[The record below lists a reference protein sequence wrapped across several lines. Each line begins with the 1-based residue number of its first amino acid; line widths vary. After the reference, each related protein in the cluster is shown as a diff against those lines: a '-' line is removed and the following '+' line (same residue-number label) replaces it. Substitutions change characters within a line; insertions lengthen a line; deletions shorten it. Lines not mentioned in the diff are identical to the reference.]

1 MVESGQKG
9 RDMAKGRSPLAI
21 IFVTI
26 LIDLIGFGIVI
37 PILPLYADH
46 FGASATTVG
55 FLLAV
60 YSMMQFICSPILGR
74 LSDRVGRRPVLLASI
89 LGTSLGFLIMGLA
102 RTLWLLFLAR
112 ILDGI
117 TGGNISTAAAYIADV
132 TPPEERSRGM
142 GLIGAAFGIGLIIG
156 PAVGG
161 LLSRIS
167 MPAPFLFAAVLAAA
181 NAVALY
187 FLLPESLKLEHRD
200 QARRASIL
208 KIVSESVGWQL
219 KGVLLTVFFSTLA
232 FSMLTATLA
241 LFTNK
246 NADFQYDATHNG
258 YLFAY
263 MGVIGA
269 TIQGGLIG
277 RLSRVF
283 GDKTLAVAGAFLT
296 AAGMFLLPLSLN
308 LSLLALACAAIGI
321 GNSLLTPTLNA
332 LASKAV
338 DAASQGSTLGVMSS
352 VGSLAR
358 ILGPPFGGWLL
369 SRDLFDQTTHFG
381 RTPYWTTAVIMLVGF
396 AVALTLRAPRVQA
409 SELNPAGSLQGT
421 DMPRR
426 RELQQE
432 RNPKPQRRT

>member
-1 MVESGQKG
+1 
-9 RDMAKGRSPLAI
+9 MAKGRSPLAI

-55 FLLAV
+55 FLLAI
-60 YSMMQFICSPILGR
+60 YSAMQFVCSPILGK
-74 LSDRVGRRPVLLASI
+74 LSDRFGRRPVLMASI

-102 RTLWLLFLAR
+102 QTLWLLFLAR
-112 ILDGI
+112 IVDGV

-132 TPPEERSRGM
+132 TAPEERSRGM

-161 LLSRIS
+161 LMSHIS
-167 MPAPFLFAAVLAAA
+167 MAAPFFFAAALAAA
-181 NAVALY
+181 NALALY
-187 FLLPESLKLEHRD
+187 FLLPESLKEEHREL
-200 QARRASIL
+200 ARRASIL
-208 KIVSESVGWQL
+208 KILRESVGWQL
-219 KGVLLTVFFSTLA
+219 RGVLMTAFFATLA

-246 NADFQYDATHNG
+246 HAHFLYDATRNG

-263 MGVIGA
+263 LGLIGA
-269 TIQGGLIG
+269 TIQGGLMG
-277 RLSRVF
+277 RLSRAF
-283 GDKTLAVAGAFLT
+283 GDKTLAIAGALLT
-296 AAGMFLLPLSLN
+296 AVGMFLLPACSTLT
-308 LSLLALACAAIGI
+308 LLVLACTVIGI

-338 DAASQGSTLGVMSS
+338 DAASQGSVLGVMAS

-369 SRDLFDQTTHFG
+369 ARDINNHAAHFG
-381 RTPYWTTAVIMLVGF
+381 RAPYWTTGIIMLVGF
-396 AVALTLRAPRVQA
+396 SVALTLHTPQVAAP
-409 SELNPAGSLQGT
+409 EPAPAESLKGVEEWR
-421 DMPRR
+421 D
-426 RELQQE
+426 
-432 RNPKPQRRT
+432 

>member
-1 MVESGQKG
+1 
-9 RDMAKGRSPLAI
+9 MAKGRSPLAI

-55 FLLAV
+55 FLLAI
-60 YSMMQFICSPILGR
+60 YSAMQFIGSPILGK

-89 LGTSLGFLIMGLA
+89 LGTSVGFLIMGLA
-102 RTLWLLFLAR
+102 QTLWLLFLAR
-112 ILDGI
+112 VVDGV

-132 TPPEERSRGM
+132 TASEERSRGM

-161 LLSRIS
+161 LLSHIS
-167 MPAPFLFAAVLAAA
+167 LAAPFLFAAALAAA

-187 FLLPESLKLEHRD
+187 FLLPESLKKEHREH
-200 QARRASIL
+200 ARRASIPKTL
-208 KIVSESVGWQL
+208 RESAGWQL
-219 KGVLLTVFFSTLA
+219 RGVLTTAFFSTLA

-246 NADFQYDATHNG
+246 NPDFRYDATHNG

-263 MGVIGA
+263 MGLIGA
-269 TIQGGLIG
+269 TIQGGLMG
-277 RLSRVF
+277 RLSRAF
-283 GDKTLAVAGAFLT
+283 GDKTLAVAGALLT
-296 AAGMFLLPLSLN
+296 AAGIFLLPVSSTLTMLV
-308 LSLLALACAAIGI
+308 LAGTAIGT

-338 DAASQGSTLGVMSS
+338 DAASQGSILGVMAS

-369 SRDLFDQTTHFG
+369 SRDISERAAHFG
-381 RTPYWTTAVIMLVGF
+381 RTPYWTTGIIMLVGF
-396 AVALTLRAPRVQA
+396 TVALTLQTPPVAAP
-409 SELNPAGSLQGT
+409 ELNPAESLKG
-421 DMPRR
+421 
-426 RELQQE
+426 
-432 RNPKPQRRT
+432 

>member
-1 MVESGQKG
+1 
-9 RDMAKGRSPLAI
+9 MAKGRSPLAI

-60 YSMMQFICSPILGR
+60 YSTMQFVCSPILGR
-74 LSDRVGRRPVLLASI
+74 LSDRVGRRPVLLLSI

-102 RTLWLLFLAR
+102 QTLWLLFLAR
-112 ILDGI
+112 ILDGV

-161 LLSRIS
+161 LMSRIS
-167 MPAPFLFAAVLAAA
+167 MAAPFFFASGLAAA

-187 FLLPESLKLEHRD
+187 FLLPESLKEEHRD
-200 QARRASIL
+200 QARRDSIL
-208 KIVSESVGWQL
+208 RIVSESVGWQL
-219 KGVLLTVFFSTLA
+219 RGVLVTAFFATLA

-246 NADFQYDATHNG
+246 DADFLYDATHNG

-263 MGVIGA
+263 MGLIGA

-277 RLSRVF
+277 RLSRAF
-283 GDKTLAVAGAFLT
+283 GDKTLAVAGALLT
-296 AAGMFLLPLSLN
+296 AAGMFLLPISLN
-308 LSLLALACAAIGI
+308 LSTLALACAAIGI

-338 DAASQGSTLGVMSS
+338 DAASQGSVLGVMSS

-369 SRDLFDQTTHFG
+369 SRDLAGQAAHFG
-381 RTPYWTTAVIMLVGF
+381 RAPYWATAIIMLVGF
-396 AVALTLRAPRVQA
+396 AVALTLRTPRVA
-409 SELNPAGSLQGT
+409 PEPDPVRSLEG
-421 DMPRR
+421 MSMARH
-426 RELQQE
+426 REAE
-432 RNPKPQRRT
+432 TGEKPETPTQDARW

>member
-1 MVESGQKG
+1 
-9 RDMAKGRSPLAI
+9 MAKGRSPLAI
-21 IFVTI
+21 VFVTV

-55 FLLAV
+55 LLLAT
-60 YSMMQFICSPILGR
+60 YSAMQFICSPILGK

-89 LGTSLGFLIMGLA
+89 VGTSLGFLIMGLA
-102 RTLWLLFLAR
+102 QTLWLLFLAR
-112 ILDGI
+112 IVDGI

-132 TPPEERSRGM
+132 TVPEERSRGM
-142 GLIGAAFGIGLIIG
+142 GLIGAAFGIGLIVG

-167 MPAPFLFAAVLAAA
+167 MPAPFLFAAALAAA

-187 FLLPESLKLEHRD
+187 ALLPESLKDEHREH
-200 QARRASIL
+200 ARRASIL
-208 KIVSESVGWQL
+208 QTLSAPVGWQL
-219 KGVLLTVFFSTLA
+219 RGVLMAAFFSVLA

-246 NADFQYDATHNG
+246 NAEFLYDATHNG

-263 MGVIGA
+263 MGLIGA
-269 TIQGGLIG
+269 TIQGGLMG
-277 RLSRVF
+277 RLARTF
-283 GDKTLAVAGAFLT
+283 GDKTLAVAGALLT
-296 AAGMFLLPLSLN
+296 SVGVFLLPAS
-308 LSLLALACAAIGI
+308 STWTLLVLACTAIGI

-338 DAASQGSTLGVMSS
+338 DAASQGSVLGVMAS

-369 SRDLFDQTTHFG
+369 SRDIVDHAAHFG
-381 RTPYWTTAVIMLVGF
+381 RTLYWTTGTIMLVGF
-396 AVALTLRAPRVQA
+396 TLALTLHTPRNAGAPESVRA
-409 SELNPAGSLQGT
+409 ESLKEQ
-421 DMPRR
+421 
-426 RELQQE
+426 
-432 RNPKPQRRT
+432 

>member
-1 MVESGQKG
+1 
-9 RDMAKGRSPLAI
+9 MAKRRSPLAI
-21 IFVTI
+21 VFVTV

-55 FLLAV
+55 FLLAT
-60 YSMMQFICSPILGR
+60 YSAMQFVCSPILGK
-74 LSDRVGRRPVLLASI
+74 LSDRIGRRPVLLASI
-89 LGTSLGFLIMGLA
+89 VGTSLGFLIMGLA

-112 ILDGI
+112 IVDGI

-132 TPPEERSRGM
+132 TAPEERSRGM
-142 GLIGAAFGIGLIIG
+142 GLIGAAFGIGLIVG

-161 LLSRIS
+161 LLSHIS
-167 MPAPFLFAAVLAAA
+167 MPAPFLFAAALAAA

-187 FLLPESLKLEHRD
+187 VLLPESLKDEHREH
-200 QARRASIL
+200 ARHASIWQTL
-208 KIVSESVGWQL
+208 SESAGWQL
-219 KGVLLTVFFSTLA
+219 RGVLMAAFFSVLA

-246 NADFQYDATHNG
+246 NADFLFDATHNG

-263 MGVIGA
+263 MGLIGA
-269 TIQGGLIG
+269 TIQGGLMG
-277 RLSRVF
+277 RLSRAF
-283 GDKTLAVAGAFLT
+283 GDKTLAVSGALLT
-296 AAGMFLLPLSLN
+296 AAGVFLLPSCLTMTMLM
-308 LSLLALACAAIGI
+308 LACTAIGI

-338 DAASQGSTLGVMSS
+338 DAASQGSALGVMTS

-369 SRDLFDQTTHFG
+369 SRDIADHAAYFG
-381 RTPYWTTAVIMLVGF
+381 RTLYWTTGIIMLVGF
-396 AVALTLRAPRVQA
+396 TVALTFRTPRHSGAPEPARA
-409 SELNPAGSLQGT
+409 ESLKGIEEWR
-421 DMPRR
+421 D
-426 RELQQE
+426 
-432 RNPKPQRRT
+432 

>member
-1 MVESGQKG
+1 
-9 RDMAKGRSPLAI
+9 MAKGRSPLAI

-46 FGASATTVG
+46 FGASPTTVG

-60 YSMMQFICSPILGR
+60 YSTMQFMCSPVLGR
-74 LSDRVGRRPVLLASI
+74 LSDRVGRRPVLLLSI

-112 ILDGI
+112 ILDGA

-167 MPAPFLFAAVLAAA
+167 LPAPFLFAAVLAAA
-181 NAVALY
+181 NGVALY
-187 FLLPESLKLEHRD
+187 FLLPESLKEEHRD

-208 KIVSESVGWQL
+208 KMVSESAGWQL
-219 KGVLLTVFFSTLA
+219 RGVLVTAFFATLA

-246 NADFQYDATHNG
+246 NSDFLYNATHNG

-263 MGVIGA
+263 MGLIGA

-277 RLSRVF
+277 RLSRAF
-283 GDKTLAVAGAFLT
+283 GDKALTVAGALVT
-296 AAGMFLLPLSLN
+296 AAGMFLLPASSN

-338 DAASQGSTLGVMSS
+338 DAASQGSVLGVMSS

-369 SRDLFDQTTHFG
+369 SRDLADQAVHFG
-381 RTPYWTTAVIMLVGF
+381 RTPYWTTAIVMLVGF
-396 AVALTLRAPRVQA
+396 AVALTLRASRVA
-409 SELNPAGSLQGT
+409 APELGSARGLEGMS
-421 DMPRR
+421 MPRHQGADKR
-426 RELQQE
+426 G
-432 RNPKPQRRT
+432 KPETPTQNVRW

>member
-1 MVESGQKG
+1 
-9 RDMAKGRSPLAI
+9 MAKNRSPLAI

-60 YSMMQFICSPILGR
+60 YSTMQFICSPILGR
-74 LSDRVGRRPVLLASI
+74 LSDRVGRRPVLLLSI

-112 ILDGI
+112 ILDGV

-142 GLIGAAFGIGLIIG
+142 GLIGAAFGMGLIIG

-161 LLSRIS
+161 LMSRIS
-167 MPAPFLFAAVLAAA
+167 MAAPFLFASALAAA
-181 NAVALY
+181 NTVALY
-187 FLLPESLKLEHRD
+187 LLLPESLKEEHRD

-219 KGVLLTVFFSTLA
+219 RGVLMTAFFATLA

-246 NADFQYDATHNG
+246 NADFLYDATHNG

-263 MGVIGA
+263 MGLIGA

-277 RLSRVF
+277 RLSRAF
-283 GDKTLAVAGAFLT
+283 GDKTLAVAGALLT
-296 AAGMFLLPLSLN
+296 AAGMFLLPISPT
-308 LSLLALACAAIGI
+308 LSLLALACTAIGI

-338 DAASQGSTLGVMSS
+338 DAASQGSVLGVMSS

-369 SRDLFDQTTHFG
+369 SRDLAAQAAHFG
-381 RTPYWTTAVIMLVGF
+381 RTPYWTTAIIMLVGF
-396 AVALTLRAPRVQA
+396 VVALTLRTPRVAAPLPRQ
-409 SELNPAGSLQGT
+409 PATIHDQ
-421 DMPRR
+421 
-426 RELQQE
+426 
-432 RNPKPQRRT
+432 

>member
-1 MVESGQKG
+1 
-9 RDMAKGRSPLAI
+9 MAKNRSPLAI

-60 YSMMQFICSPILGR
+60 YSTMQFICSPLLGR
-74 LSDRVGRRPVLLASI
+74 LSDRVGRRPVLLLSI

-112 ILDGI
+112 ILDGA

-132 TPPEERSRGM
+132 TLPEERSRGM

-161 LLSRIS
+161 LMSRIS
-167 MPAPFLFAAVLAAA
+167 MAAPFLFASALAAA
-181 NAVALY
+181 NALALY
-187 FLLPESLKLEHRD
+187 FLLPESLREEHRD

-208 KIVSESVGWQL
+208 KIVSESGGWRL
-219 KGVLLTVFFSTLA
+219 PGVLVTAFFATLA

-246 NADFQYDATHNG
+246 NADFLYDATRNG

-263 MGVIGA
+263 MGLIGA
-269 TIQGGLIG
+269 TIQGGLMG
-277 RLSRVF
+277 RLSRAF
-283 GDKTLAVAGAFLT
+283 GDKTLAVSGALLT
-296 AAGMFLLPLSLN
+296 AAGMFLLPICAN
-308 LSLLALACAAIGI
+308 LSMLGLACTAIGI

-338 DAASQGSTLGVMSS
+338 DAASQGSVLGVMSS

-369 SRDLFDQTTHFG
+369 SRDLTDQAGHFG
-381 RTPYWTTAVIMLVGF
+381 RTPYWTTTIIMLAGF
-396 AVALTLRAPRVQA
+396 AAALTLRTPGAAPEVD
-409 SELNPAGSLQGT
+409 PAGSLEGMAVPSHSDT
-421 DMPRR
+421 
-426 RELQQE
+426 ET
-432 RNPKPQRRT
+432 QRKTGDSNVGW

>member
-1 MVESGQKG
+1 
-9 RDMAKGRSPLAI
+9 MAKGRSPLAI
-21 IFVTI
+21 IFITI

-60 YSMMQFICSPILGR
+60 YSAMQFVFSPLLGKV
-74 LSDRVGRRPVLLASI
+74 SDRIGRRPVLLASI
-89 LGTSLGFLIMGLA
+89 LGTSLGFLLMGLA
-102 RTLWLLFLAR
+102 QTLWLLFLAR
-112 ILDGI
+112 ILDGA

-142 GLIGAAFGIGLIIG
+142 GLIGAAFGIGLIVG

-161 LLSRIS
+161 LISRIS
-167 MPAPFLFAAVLAAA
+167 LAAPFLFAAALAAA

-187 FLLPESLKLEHRD
+187 FLLPESLKQEHRD
-200 QARRASIL
+200 QARRASL
-208 KIVSESVGWQL
+208 LQIVSEAVGWQL
-219 KGVLLTVFFSTLA
+219 RGVLLTAFFATLA

-246 NADFQYDATHNG
+246 NADFLFDATHNG

-263 MGVIGA
+263 MGLIGA
-269 TIQGGLIG
+269 TIQGGLMG
-277 RLSRVF
+277 RLSRAF
-283 GDKTLAVAGAFLT
+283 GDKTLAVVGALLT
-296 AAGMFLLPLSLN
+296 ATGMFLLPISPN
-308 LSLLALACAAIGI
+308 LSLLALTCTAIGI

-338 DAASQGSTLGVMSS
+338 GAASQGSVLGVMSS

-369 SRDLFDQTTHFG
+369 SRDVAREAAHFG
-381 RTPYWTTAVIMLVGF
+381 RTPYWTGAIIMLVGF
-396 AVALTLRAPRVQA
+396 SVALTLRTSQVGAP
-409 SELNPAGSLQGT
+409 EPEPAGSLQG
-421 DMPRR
+421 MSLPRHR
-426 RELQQE
+426 DFGDTGKNR
-432 RNPKPQRRT
+432 

>member
-1 MVESGQKG
+1 
-9 RDMAKGRSPLAI
+9 MARGRSPLAI
-21 IFVTI
+21 IFITI

-60 YSMMQFICSPILGR
+60 YSAMQFVFSPLLGK
-74 LSDRVGRRPVLLASI
+74 LSDRIGRRPVLLLSI

-102 RTLWLLFLAR
+102 NALWLLFLAR
-112 ILDGI
+112 ILDGV

-161 LLSRIS
+161 LMSRIS
-167 MPAPFLFAAVLAAA
+167 MAAPFLFAAALAAA
-181 NAVALY
+181 NAVALF
-187 FLLPESLKLEHRD
+187 FLLPESLKEEHRD
-200 QARRASIL
+200 QARRTSIL
-208 KIVSESVGWQL
+208 QMVNESAGWQL
-219 KGVLLTVFFSTLA
+219 QGVLLTAFFATLS

-246 NADFQYDATHNG
+246 NADFLYDATHNG

-263 MGVIGA
+263 MGLIGA
-269 TIQGGLIG
+269 TIQGGLMG
-277 RLSRVF
+277 RLSRAF
-283 GDKTLAVAGAFLT
+283 GDKTLAVAGALLT
-296 AAGMFLLPLSLN
+296 AAGLFLLPVSPN
-308 LSLLALACAAIGI
+308 LSLLALACTAIGM

-338 DAASQGSTLGVMSS
+338 DATSQGSVLGVMSS

-369 SRDLFDQTTHFG
+369 SRDVAREAGHFG
-381 RTPYWTTAVIMLVGF
+381 RTPYWTSAIIMLVGF
-396 AVALTLRAPRVQA
+396 AIALTLGTSRVRAP
-409 SELNPAGSLQGT
+409 EPEPAESLEGMRIHRHK
-421 DMPRR
+421 D
-426 RELQQE
+426 
-432 RNPKPQRRT
+432 

>member
-1 MVESGQKG
+1 
-9 RDMAKGRSPLAI
+9 MAKGRSPLAI

-55 FLLAV
+55 FLLAI
-60 YSMMQFICSPILGR
+60 YSTMQFICAPFLGR
-74 LSDRVGRRPVLLASI
+74 LSDRVGRRPVLLLSI

-112 ILDGI
+112 ILDGV

-132 TPPEERSRGM
+132 TQPEERSRGM

-161 LLSRIS
+161 LMRRIS
-167 MPAPFLFAAVLAAA
+167 MPAPFLFASALAAA

-187 FLLPESLKLEHRD
+187 FLLPESLKEEHRD

-208 KIVSESVGWQL
+208 KMVNESVGWQL
-219 KGVLLTVFFSTLA
+219 RGVLVTAFFATLA

-246 NADFQYDATHNG
+246 SADFQYDATHNG
-258 YLFAY
+258 YLFAF
-263 MGVIGA
+263 MGLIGA

-277 RLSRVF
+277 RLSRAF
-283 GDKTLAVAGAFLT
+283 GDKTLAVAGALLT
-296 AAGMFLLPLSLN
+296 AAGMFLLPISPN
-308 LSLLALACAAIGI
+308 LSLLALACTGIGI

-338 DAASQGSTLGVMSS
+338 DAASQGSVLGVMSS

-358 ILGPPFGGWLL
+358 IFGPPFGGWLL
-369 SRDLFDQTTHFG
+369 SRGLADQAAHFG
-381 RTPYWTTAVIMLVGF
+381 RTPYWTTAIIMVSGF
-396 AVALTLRAPRVQA
+396 AVALTLRTSRVAAPEPDSAQSRKGMSV
-409 SELNPAGSLQGT
+409 PLQGNAQT
-421 DMPRR
+421 G
-426 RELQQE
+426 E
-432 RNPKPQRRT
+432 KPETPTQNIRW

>member
-1 MVESGQKG
+1 
-9 RDMAKGRSPLAI
+9 MARNRSPLAI

-46 FGASATTVG
+46 FGASATMVG

-60 YSMMQFICSPILGR
+60 YSTMQFICSPLLGR
-74 LSDRVGRRPVLLASI
+74 LSDRVGRRPVLLLSI

-102 RTLWLLFLAR
+102 HTLWLLFLAR
-112 ILDGI
+112 ILDGV

-132 TPPEERSRGM
+132 TPSEERSRGM

-161 LLSRIS
+161 LMSRIS
-167 MPAPFLFAAVLAAA
+167 MAAPFLFAAALAAA

-187 FLLPESLKLEHRD
+187 FLLPESLKEEHRD
-200 QARRASIL
+200 QARRASIW
-208 KIVSESVGWQL
+208 KIVSESGRWQL
-219 KGVLLTVFFSTLA
+219 RGVLVTAFFSTLA

-246 NADFQYDATHNG
+246 NADFLYDATHNG

-263 MGVIGA
+263 MGLIGA

-277 RLSRVF
+277 RLSRAF
-283 GDKTLAVAGAFLT
+283 GDKTLAVAGALLT
-296 AAGMFLLPLSLN
+296 AVGVFLLPMSPN
-308 LSLLALACAAIGI
+308 LPLLALACASIGI

-338 DAASQGSTLGVMSS
+338 DAASQGSVLGVMSS

-369 SRDLFDQTTHFG
+369 SRDLIDQTAHFG
-381 RTPYWTTAVIMLVGF
+381 RTPYWTTTIIMLAGF
-396 AVALTLRAPRVQA
+396 AVALTLRTPGVGAPAVD
-409 SELNPAGSLQGT
+409 PATSLEGMAMPRHGGT
-421 DMPRR
+421 DTRGKT
-426 RELQQE
+426 
-432 RNPKPQRRT
+432 RNSSAGW